1 MTVERKYFAPGL
13 SKGVDMKMR
22 CKKARKNISLA
33 MDERLTAAALEKL
46 DDHLRGCPSCQN
58 WNRQQ
63 LWLRDQIKPPEMI
76 QPSPW
81 FYEQLQNKINKA
93 SARPRLLALGA
104 GALRP
109 ALLQAAMLMV
119 LILSALLGFFL
130 GGRMDA
136 PAAET
141 AEAVFD
147 QTMNLNAYADMPA
160 DSFGAVY
167 DRLLQGELQ

>member
-1 MTVERKYFAPGL
+1 LF
-13 SKGVDMKMR
+13 
-22 CKKARKNISLA
+22 
-33 MDERLTAAALEKL
+33 
-46 DDHLRGCPSCQN
+46 
-58 WNRQQ
+58 
-63 LWLRDQIKPPEMI
+63 
-76 QPSPW
+76 
-81 FYEQLQNKINKA
+81 
-93 SARPRLLALGA
+93 ALGA

-109 ALLQAAMLMV
+109 ALLQAAMFMV
-119 LILSALLGFFL
+119 LIISALLGFFL

>member
-63 LWLRDQIKPPEMI
+63 LWLRDQIRMAEMI
-76 QPSPW
+76 QPSPG
-81 FYEQLQNKINKA
+81 FYAQLQNRISQD
-93 SARPRLLALGA
+93 SARPRLFAFGD

-167 DRLLQGELQ
+167 HRLLQGELQ

>member
-1 MTVERKYFAPGL
+1 
-13 SKGVDMKMR
+13 MKMR

-33 MDERLTAAALEKL
+33 MDERLTAPALEKL
-46 DDHLRGCPSCQN
+46 HVHLRACPSCQD
-58 WNRQQ
+58 WNREQ
-63 LWLRDQIKPPEMI
+63 LWLRGQIRNAETI
-76 QPSPW
+76 QPSPG
-81 FYEQLQNKINKA
+81 FYTQLQNRISRT
-93 SARPRLLALGA
+93 SARPRLFAPGTV
-104 GALRP
+104 ALRP
-109 ALLQAAMLMV
+109 ALLQAAMFMV

>member
-1 MTVERKYFAPGL
+1 
-13 SKGVDMKMR
+13 MKMR

-33 MDERLTAAALEKL
+33 MDERLTAAALGKL
-46 DDHLRGCPSCQN
+46 DEHLRACPACQD

-63 LWLRDQIKPPEMI
+63 LWLRDQIRNAETI
-76 QPSPW
+76 QPAPG
-81 FYEQLQNKINKA
+81 FYAQLQNRINQA
-93 SARPRLLALGA
+93 TARPRLFAPGTV
-104 GALRP
+104 ALRP
-109 ALLQAAMLMV
+109 ALLQAAMFMV

-141 AEAVFD
+141 AETVFD